1 MIRSGWKLV
10 LASMVCSL
18 GGVALGGAPQGEAYV
33 AVVGGKET
41 AMPAMG
47 ETMGDPYTVQRI
59 LDEGVHRNQV
69 VEHLRYLT
77 QQIGPRLT
85 GSSRA
90 LKANEWVRDQF
101 VIWGLT
107 NPRLEQWGEIPVG
120 FDRGPSTGKVF
131 LRREVKSGESRPS
144 EGGPGQRRR
153 PRPQGMAEDGKEPEG
168 TPASADI
175 KKDAA
180 KGEEPKKD
188 EVKIEYEE
196 LRAME
201 FTTPAWT
208 MGTKGA
214 VRGKAIKEPQTE
226 EEYQAVKDQ
235 LKGAWIV
242 VQARSPVA
250 QRGVRSEVSSRIRMR
265 DDAIKALA
273 EGKKNEES
281 MTIPEKLAVAGV
293 AGFISASRDERVWTG
308 QLNGWRELS
317 LDTVPK
323 SIEVVVRRGDY
334 DFINSRL
341 FDKEPIEV
349 EFNLDHKLFTGP
361 EGAKVATYNVIA
373 EIPGTT
379 WPDQC
384 IILSAHMDSW
394 DGPGSQGCTDNGT
407 GTTVMM
413 EAARI
418 LMAAGAQ
425 PKRTIK
431 IILWTGEEQGL
442 LGSRGFVEKHKGKM
456 DSISAV
462 FVDDGGTNYQGG
474 LHCIPEMADILAAAT
489 APVNNKF
496 FDGITN
502 KPLNV
507 NIQVEE
513 KMPQGGGSD
522 HASFNAIGVPGFYWD
537 EVGRAEYTYG
547 WHTQNDKFDLA
558 IPEYLKQSATCSAV
572 TAYRLACADAMLPRE
587 PKKEEKKDEPKA
599 EEKKPGDAAK

>member
-1 MIRSGWKLV
+1 MILTGWKFI
-10 LASMVCSL
+10 ATAAAFSL
-18 GGVALGGAPQGEAYV
+18 GFAAPAGAPQGEAYM
-33 AVVGGKET
+33 AVVGGKE
-41 AMPAMG
+41 APMPAIG
-47 ETMGDPYTVQRI
+47 EAMGDPYTVQRL
-59 LDEGVHRNQV
+59 LDEGINRNQV
-69 VEHLRYLT
+69 MEHLKHLT

-85 GSSRA
+85 GSTRA

-101 VIWGLT
+101 VIWGLA

-120 FDRGPSTGKVF
+120 FDRGPCTGKVF
-131 LRREVKSGESRPS
+131 LRREVKAGESRPS
-144 EGGPGQRRR
+144 EGGSGPRRR
-153 PRPQGMAEDGKEPEG
+153 PRPQGTAEDAASGAPET
-168 TPASADI
+168 TPASSDAKAGDAKPADT
-175 KKDAA
+175 KADAA
-180 KGEEPKKD
+180 KKD
-188 EVKIEYEE
+188 DVKIEYEE
-196 LRAME
+196 LRVME

-208 MGTKGA
+208 MGTPGA
-214 VRGKAIKEPQTE
+214 VRGRAIKEPHTE

-281 MTIPEKLAVAGV
+281 MTIPERLAVAGV

-308 QLNGWRELS
+308 QLNGWRELT

-341 FDKEPIEV
+341 YDKEPIEL

-361 EGAKVATYNVIA
+361 DGAKLPTYNVIA

-384 IILSAHMDSW
+384 VILSAHMDSW

-431 IILWTGEEQGL
+431 VILWTGEEQGL
-442 LGSRGFVEKHKGKM
+442 LGSRGFVDKHKGTM

-496 FDGITN
+496 FDAVTN

-547 WHTQNDKFDLA
+547 WHTQHDKFDLA

-572 TAYRLACADAMLPRE
+572 TAYRLACADSMLPRE
-587 PKKEEKKDEPKA
+587 PKKTEEKKDAP
-599 EEKKPGDAAK
+599 PAK

>member
-10 LASMVCSL
+10 AASLVCSL
-18 GGVALGGAPQGEAYV
+18 GFGALGGAPQGEAYV

-41 AMPAMG
+41 PMPAIG
-47 ETMGDPYTVQRI
+47 EGLGDPYTVQRI
-59 LDEGVHRNQV
+59 LDEGIHRNQV
-69 VEHLRYLT
+69 MEHLRYLSE
-77 QQIGPRLT
+77 QIGPRLT
-85 GSSRA
+85 GSTRGQR
-90 LKANEWVRDQF
+90 ANEWVRDQF
-101 VIWGLT
+101 MIWGLH

-120 FDRGPSTGKVF
+120 FDRGPSTGKVL
-131 LRREVKSGESRPS
+131 LRREVRAGDRRPS
-144 EGGPGQRRR
+144 EGAPGPRRR
-153 PRPQGMAEDGKEPEG
+153 PRPQGTAEEGSAPEA
-168 TPASADI
+168 TPASGEAP
-175 KKDAA
+175 KD
-180 KGEEPKKD
+180 EPKKD
-188 EVKIEYEE
+188 DVKIEYEE

-208 MGTKGA
+208 MGTNGP
-214 VRGKAIKEPQTE
+214 VRGRAIKEPQTE

-265 DDAIKALA
+265 DDAIRAMA
-273 EGKKNEES
+273 DGTKKLED
-281 MTIPEKLAVAGV
+281 MTLQERLAVSGA

-308 QLNGWRELS
+308 QLNGWRELT

-341 FDKEPIEV
+341 FDKEPIEL

-361 EGAKVATYNVIA
+361 EGAKVPTYNVIA

-379 WPDQC
+379 WPDQV
-384 IILSAHMDSW
+384 IILSAHIDSW
-394 DGPGSQGCTDNGT
+394 DGPGSQGTTDNGT
-407 GTTVMM
+407 GTSVMM

-442 LGSRGFVEKHKGKM
+442 LGSRGYVEKHRGKM
-456 DSISAV
+456 DSVSAV

-496 FDGITN
+496 FDGVTG

-547 WHTQNDKFDLA
+547 WHTQHDKFNLA

-572 TAYRLACADAMLPRE
+572 TAYRLACADSLLPRE
-587 PKKEEKKDEPKA
+587 PKKEDKKDEKA
-599 EEKKPGDAAK
+599 EVPKSSAAEQKGS